1 MSETVNFI
9 QGSKKNYDSSTMQGG
24 VYFSKDS
31 KEILLNG
38 ESYGNAVPA
47 DEEDL
52 TSVNGALQLK
62 DREVDADNFQSKGY
76 VILRKNIVDGKNV
89 LTQEMINQPN
99 TIYEIRY
106 DFDLNG
112 EEITI
117 PEECTLKFEGGSLDS
132 GTVALRASTT
142 LISANFKQGITLS
155 TTEYA
160 VQYTSFRDIPTKTN
174 LKSKD
179 LYTENCRMFVI
190 NVANFGIIGDGVT
203 DYSDKLIQ
211 LISQYKKNKRIFYF
225 PSGIYKFTKTLP
237 TPAYRSFIIGDGMD
251 NTVLLFDTETPGMTA
266 IENPNREY
274 CSFRN
279 LTLANGKFNGVTNY
293 NPNYTISVQSSPSAT
308 GTIQYHEDSFSVDN
322 VNGVEFCGE
331 MDNVR
336 IRGFSGVGIINAYA
350 NNRISNCYIQQ
361 NKIGI
366 STFVGS
372 TYTAD
377 LRIVGSYINA
387 GRIGVLTK
395 NWNMLF
401 GTFIDEMKEYA
412 ISCVPPEYYNISY
425 TGSFKELNLNIGACH
440 FNHIDKSLIKAI
452 NLKNSR
458 IDCIANRTNCNYSGM
473 DEQDISQEDLGDAC
487 AIQATLV
494 SNCSISLS
502 ASGAQLQDTVTVD
515 RLTGNGILKAEQ
527 VEVSSISLR
536 NTNPKTFLGS
546 IDRYDNQSLVTLINS
561 AGEFTIPDKTWTTIE

>member
-1 MSETVNFI
+1 MDNIGLMSEIVNFI

-76 VILRKNIVDGKNV
+76 VILRKNIVDGKNI

-117 PEECTLKFEGGSLDS
+117 PEECTLKFTGGSLDS
-132 GTVALRASTT
+132 GTIILRASTN
-142 LISANFKQGITLS
+142 LISANFKQGVVLS

-160 VQYTSFRDIPTKTN
+160 VQYTSFRDIPAKTN

-190 NVANFGIIGDGVT
+190 NVANFGIIGD
-203 DYSDKLIQ
+203 
-211 LISQYKKNKRIFYF
+211 
-225 PSGIYKFTKTLP
+225 
-237 TPAYRSFIIGDGMD
+237 
-251 NTVLLFDTETPGMTA
+251 
-266 IENPNREY
+266 
-274 CSFRN
+274 
-279 LTLANGKFNGVTNY
+279 GVTNY

-361 NKIGI
+361 NKVGI

-377 LRIVGSYINA
+377 LRVIGSYINA
-387 GRIGVLTK
+387 GRIGILTK

-425 TGSFKELNLNIGACH
+425 TGSFNELNLNIGACH
-440 FNHIDKSLIKAI
+440 FNHIDKSLIRAI

-458 IDCIANRTNCNYSGM
+458 IECIANRTNCNYSGM

-487 AIQATLV
+487 VIQAALI
-494 SNCSISLS
+494 SNCLINLS
-502 ASGAQLQDTVTVD
+502 ASGAQLQDTVTVN

-527 VEVSSISLR
+527 IEVSSILLR
-536 NTNPKTFLGS
+536 NTNPKTFIGA
-546 IDRYDNQSLVTLINS
+546 IDKYDNQSSITLINS
-561 AGEFTIPDKTWTTIE
+561 TGEFTIPDKTWTTIE